1 MGEKM
6 MMTMMKRKKKK
17 TATVRGR
24 AWRLIRIT
32 LIWARKGGAFKKNLL
47 VSLKLAFKNMTHHQ
61 KSIRYFER
69 EFSFDETPSFR
80 FKLHRPRIPCIS
92 FPDDHDQDDDATV
105 FFFSRSHDNNVISSI
120 SYDHHKEVDDDG
132 IEEEEEQQQQQQGGD
147 DDEEVEQLEG
157 IDSQAEEFIAKF
169 YQEMKLQRQVS
180 LIQYND
186 MLLRSIS

>member
-6 MMTMMKRKKKK
+6 MMTMMKRKK

-24 AWRLIRIT
+24 AWRLIRIA
-32 LIWARKGGAFKKNLL
+32 LIWARKGCAFKKSLL
-47 VSLKLAFKNMTHHQ
+47 VSLKLAFNNMTHHQ

-69 EFSFDETPSFR
+69 D
-80 FKLHRPRIPCIS
+80 
-92 FPDDHDQDDDATV
+92 
-105 FFFSRSHDNNVISSI
+105 RSHDNNVISSI

-169 YQEMKLQRQVS
+169 YQDMKLQSQVS